1 MNENTI
7 FYIILVILM
16 IFDILLYVDELINNP
31 ESKIYK
37 KKINNITRYI
47 EGYKY
52 LLNDDGVVL
61 DVPKSEIIEIKDEI
75 ENKPITYIDIEKQ
88 VICKKFI
95 INSNVNVII
104 KLDLKC
110 EEVEIRNQNFK
121 VENDIIFDKFD
132 NVICIFKEK
141 TFDELFEI
149 AKKYSIRRDALRY
162 FTNAKYYQFVYLKG
176 MFDIRLSKPYYDTN
190 EHLFAIIPSKINEKE
205 IDSVTI
211 NFNYIDYLY
220 LPKTIK
226 HFVVEKKCEFNCLII
241 DKSNNY
247 LTIYKNSLLN
257 KATACYI
264 SDGLNTLNKIGC
276 ENQNDLKCKYKIL
289 SRNYC
294 KANKIIGC
302 AIVANDL
309 Q

>member
-7 FYIILVILM
+7 FYIILIIL
-16 IFDILLYVDELINNP
+16 IVFDILLYIDELINNP

-37 KKINNITRYI
+37 EKINNITRYI

-52 LLNDDGVVL
+52 LLNDDGVLL
-61 DVPKSEIIEIKDEI
+61 DVPESDIIEIKEKI
-75 ENKPITYIDIEKQ
+75 ENKPITYINIEKQ
-88 VICKKFI
+88 VVCKKFI
-95 INSNVNVII
+95 ISSNVSVII

-121 VENDIIFDKFD
+121 VENDIIFDKFN
-132 NVICIFKEK
+132 NVICIIKEK

-190 EHLFAIIPSKINEKE
+190 EHLFAIIPQKVNEKE

-211 NFNYIDYLY
+211 NFSYIDYLY

-226 HFVVEKKCEFNCLII
+226 HLVVEKKCEFDYLII

-257 KATACYI
+257 KATACFI
-264 SDGLNTLNKIGC
+264 TDGLNTLNKIGYK
-276 ENQNDLKCKYKIL
+276 NQNDLKSNYKIL
-289 SRNYC
+289 SRNYS
-294 KANKIIGC
+294 KANKIIGYI
-302 AIVANDL
+302 IVANDL